1 MKKYFFD
8 LDGTIT
14 ENHGYGISEFNI
26 PWIIL
31 WIFLLLYKPKINKK
45 VLQIIHNIK
54 EENQEIIIVTAR
66 PEKTRKITE
75 KYLLKNNVYFDKIF
89 FVGPGKDSFLKK
101 IEIVS
106 KDTHSLFFENSR
118 KVVMEAEEK
127 GIKCVLIKKQDK

>member
-1 MKKYFFD
+1 MKKFFFD

-14 ENHGYGISEFNI
+14 ENDGYGISEFNI

-45 VLQIIHNIK
+45 VLKIIHNIK
-54 EENQEIIIVTAR
+54 EKNQEIIIVTAR

-75 KYLLKNNVYFDKIF
+75 KYLLRNNVPFDRIF
-89 FVGPGKDSFLKK
+89 FVGPGKNSFSRKV
-101 IEIVS
+101 EIVS
-106 KDTHSLFFENSR
+106 QNAHSLFFENSK

-127 GIKCVLIKKQDK
+127 GIKCVLIEKQDK